1 MPRSTDTPF
10 GTGFPLG
17 SWKGVAVRAHWS
29 VLIIIGLFAW
39 LLATSLLPALQPGQ
53 AVGAYWAVGLVS
65 ATFFLAT
72 LLAHELAHAV
82 TAMHFGMRV
91 ERITLWML
99 GGLAE
104 LGGEPPSPRADALIA
119 AAGPLTSFVV
129 AAVCGALAWVLG
141 GGLVAAAL
149 AWLAEISLVL
159 AVFNLL
165 PGAPLD
171 GGRLVRAVLWWRY
184 RDRARATRAAASA
197 GRVLGWLLVALGMLE
212 VLVGGVSGLWLA
224 LVGWFI
230 INGAASER
238 YSVQA
243 EKLRGLTVRDAI
255 GRPPAIAGDWWSVQ
269 EFLERL
275 TPEHASQPAFP
286 LVDVD
291 GALTGV
297 VTVAGLER
305 TPAERRPTT
314 PLRDVPRRPPTVVS
328 PQTPLP
334 ELLLS
339 LHLRGGIAVVVEN
352 GRPIGVLS
360 AQELD
365 RAVELTE
372 LGWGGQAPPAD
383 ER

>member
-1 MPRSTDTPF
+1 MSRSTDTPF

>member
-1 MPRSTDTPF
+1 MSRSTDTPF

-255 GRPPAIAGDWWSVQ
+255 GRPPAVAGDWWSVQ